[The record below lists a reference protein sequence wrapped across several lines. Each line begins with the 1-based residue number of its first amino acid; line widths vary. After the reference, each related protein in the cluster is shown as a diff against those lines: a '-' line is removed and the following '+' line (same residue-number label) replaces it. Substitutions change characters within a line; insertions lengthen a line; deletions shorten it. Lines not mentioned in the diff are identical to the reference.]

1 MSTEYRKRRPR
12 RRTALLA
19 VPLAMAMVMGTTACQ
34 PPSNLAVSTVI
45 GGLSQPWDMAFAP
58 DGTMLFT
65 EKPGNINALISGS
78 KVVMGVPTDVTV
90 ASEGGMMGIA
100 VDPNFTTN
108 RRIYTCYLALNS
120 GVYDVRIVRWVVNA
134 TYTALSGKTPIVTG
148 LPVNPGAQRGRH
160 SGCRT
165 RFGPDGNLWIAT
177 GDAAVGTNPQN
188 RQSLGGKILR
198 VDTDGNGVPG
208 NPGVDDP
215 SSGFLPQI
223 YNYGHRN
230 VQGLAFHPLTG
241 DAYSIEHG
249 TDCDDEVN
257 RLVAGGNYG
266 WDPVPGYN
274 EATPMTDFAKFP
286 AAIGAVWSSG
296 CPTIAPSGGTFL
308 TGPQWA
314 GWQNNLAV
322 AVLKDMHLHVFVLNG
337 GFNSVFREFEVITN
351 QGRLRSAVEG
361 PDGNLYLAQDAS
373 PGAILKV
380 VPTP

>member
-1 MSTEYRKRRPR
+1 
-12 RRTALLA
+12 
-19 VPLAMAMVMGTTACQ
+19 MVMIVSTTACN
-34 PPSNLAVSTVI
+34 PPASLAVSTVI
-45 GGLSQPWDMAFAP
+45 GGLSQPWDIAFTP

-65 EKPGNINALISGS
+65 EKPGNIDALISGS
-78 KVVMGVPTDVTV
+78 RVVMGVPSDVTV
-90 ASEGGMMGIA
+90 SSEGGLMGMA
-100 VDPNFTTN
+100 VDPNFATN
-108 RRIYTCYLALNS
+108 RRIYTCYLALNG

-134 TYTALSGKTPIVTG
+134 SYTALSGKTPIVTG

-160 SGCRT
+160 SGCRP

-188 RQSLGGKILR
+188 KQSLGGKVLR
-198 VDTDGNGVPG
+198 VDTNGNGVPG

-241 DAYSIEHG
+241 QAYSIEHG
-249 TDCDDEVN
+249 TGCDDEINV
-257 RLVAGGNYG
+257 LVAGGNYG

-274 EATPMTDFAKFP
+274 EFTPMTDFTKFP
-286 AAIGAVWSSG
+286 DAVGALWSSG

-314 GWQNNLAV
+314 GWNYQLAV
-322 AVLKDMHLHVFVLNG
+322 AVLKDHHLRVFQLG
-337 GFNSVFREFEVITN
+337 AGPSVFRQFTVIN
-351 QGRLRSAVEG
+351 DQGRLRSAVEG

-373 PGAILKV
+373 PGAILRV